1 MVAISTHHLPT
12 TRLRL
17 VPPPQS
23 GPAYGLRRL
32 VALLALT
39 VALALAVTLADAAF
53 GALSAT
59 PEGSARSA
67 GADPAA
73 TAEVHVVQPGD
84 TLWSIA
90 AAVAPD
96 ADPRA
101 VVDQLVDL
109 NGSATISVG
118 QRVVLP

>member
-1 MVAISTHHLPT
+1 MVAISTHRPPV

-17 VPPPQS
+17 VPPAR
-23 GPAYGLRRL
+23 PAYALRRL
-32 VALLALT
+32 AALVALTL
-39 VALALAVTLADAAF
+39 ALALAATLADAAF

-59 PEGSARSA
+59 PRGAARTA

-90 AAVAPD
+90 ATVAPD
-96 ADPRA
+96 ADPRS
-101 VVDQLVDL
+101 VVDALVDL